1 VEPPPEVSDEIS
13 EKEGKWDRVNIYR
26 PLLRILPDIIK
37 GLKEKDIWL
46 PLSPL
51 ARMEI
56 QGKMDEGRHELL
68 RAQVIHFLKR
78 SNRYKKVYYRLMEKS
93 RHNFEKLM
101 KKHGVHQPQMKEYM
115 ALSVNLPMAIM
126 FKKGK
131 KAWIYSYDE
140 YLPEILYRSDKKRA
154 KPISGEAIHETIANI
169 VAKDLDEMEK
179 FRKISL
185 KFAKV
190 LRADVKLA
198 NKSPTLPYRSWHK
211 ETENREDEEGTNY
224 FKYKMRSRPTVSEV
238 EV

>member
-1 VEPPPEVSDEIS
+1 MEPLPEESDEIS
-13 EKEGKWDRVNIYR
+13 PKEGKWDKTNIYR
-26 PLLRILPDIIK
+26 PLLKTLPDIIK

-56 QGKMDEGRHELL
+56 QGKMDEPRHDLV

-78 SNRYKKVYYRLMEKS
+78 ANRYKKVYYRLMEKS
-93 RHNFEKLM
+93 RRNFDKTM
-101 KKHGVHQPQMKEYM
+101 KRHGVYQPQMKEYR
-115 ALSVNLPMAIM
+115 ALSVNLPMAII
-126 FKKGK
+126 FRKGK
-131 KAWIYSYDE
+131 KAWIYSFDE
-140 YLPEILYRSDKKRA
+140 YLPEISYRSDKKKA
-154 KPISGEAIHETIANI
+154 KSISGAEFHEKIGAA

-198 NKSPTLPYRSWHK
+198 NKSPTIPYRSWHK
-211 ETENREDEEGTNY
+211 ETDNKDDEGGRYY
-224 FKYKMRSRPTVSEV
+224 FKFKMKSKPTVSEV